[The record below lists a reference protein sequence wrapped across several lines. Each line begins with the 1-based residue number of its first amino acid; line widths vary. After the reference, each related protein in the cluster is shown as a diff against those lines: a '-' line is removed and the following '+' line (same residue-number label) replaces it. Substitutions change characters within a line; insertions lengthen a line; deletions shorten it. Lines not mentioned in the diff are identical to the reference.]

1 MAEKLDAIAK
11 LIEHNDNT
19 RAKEKEDKLIT
30 NSIRRETW
38 DLKME
43 VEQWKMEKARLIERI
58 RPYSKSFKEYG
69 FDLKL
74 IPQVGRNGNDYIL
87 EFKKWENMYQL
98 SLPGWQT
105 NQFSMKLEDILDT
118 ILVGLKNQGN
128 IEIKDNKKG
137 GSFLEEWQLVGKEF
151 TIGWQ
156 VIEKIS
162 WRLNPRNNDYQGDK
176 ERWAVQWGYI
186 DYLKTIKTSIETLRT
201 L

>member
-1 MAEKLDAIAK
+1 MAEKFDAIAQ
-11 LIEHNDNT
+11 LIEHDDNT
-19 RAKEKEDKLIT
+19 RAKKEEDKLIT

-58 RPYSKSFKEYG
+58 RLYSKSFKEYG

-74 IPQVGRNGNDYIL
+74 IPQIGRNGNDYTL
-87 EFKKWENMYQL
+87 EFKKWESMYQL

-128 IEIKDNKKG
+128 IEIKDHKKG